1 MGRAGLH
8 HSVLLPATHRVTP
21 RPRRVVHAQLPT
33 MSRAGCHHSVQ
44 PPATYRA
51 SLCVGSQL
59 VPMGWGG
66 SLQRPITP
74 HLGIVVWRCVRGD
87 RVSPPLPPRLL
98 RRHYGGVAL
107 RDQCHNT
114 SHINNHKRTR
124 PPGPHFPT
132 RTPMTTRPSAGPS
145 CSTRSGPPPAPCR
158 STQCHPCRSGGVR
171 LPTQFA
177 ARRRRCGTHDRPLS
191 RPARVHFVRGRHQ
204 PCPAVRAFRRC

>member
-145 CSTRSGPPPAPCR
+145 PISAPAASLPHRVPPTMLHPKRTPPCSLPVDPVSSLPQWRSSPPD
-158 STQCHPCRSGGVR
+158 SVR
-171 LPTQFA
+171 CA
-177 ARRRRCGTHDRPLS
+177 A
-191 RPARVHFVRGRHQ
+191 AKVRY
-204 PCPAVRAFRRC
+204 P